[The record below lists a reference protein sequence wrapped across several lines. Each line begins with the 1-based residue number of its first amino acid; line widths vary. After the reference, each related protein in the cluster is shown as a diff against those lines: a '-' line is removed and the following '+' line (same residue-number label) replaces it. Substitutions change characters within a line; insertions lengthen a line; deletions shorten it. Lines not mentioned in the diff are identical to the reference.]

1 MVLYK
6 YIHTE
11 FFFAKIFCQDTS
23 KEFILLLI
31 WVIFFSFGCTNNMD
45 LKNSY
50 IVQTT
55 LQFKLLILSLKLIG
69 HTCIFL
75 LIHIIFTLVKRK
87 T

>member
-1 MVLYK
+1 MVLHK

-11 FFFAKIFCQDTS
+11 FFAKIFCQDTS

-45 LKNSY
+45 LKNYY

-55 LQFKLLILSLKLIG
+55 LQFKLLILSS
-69 HTCIFL
+69 
-75 LIHIIFTLVKRK
+75 
-87 T
+87 